1 MHTQRDHVTWLTS
14 RGAHW
19 VLTVKGNQCATRRS
33 CAVRRSE
40 LKEVED
46 LLVGLSQQPDRSGA
60 QPDPGDDGEGGKQR

>member
-1 MHTQRDHVTWLTS
+1 M
-14 RGAHW
+14 
-19 VLTVKGNQCATRRS
+19 LTVFEDFLMATECAVRRW

>member
-1 MHTQRDHVTWLTS
+1 
-14 RGAHW
+14 
-19 VLTVKGNQCATRRS
+19 
-33 CAVRRSE
+33 VRRSK